1 MNLILRNEKKF
12 IGEAS
17 KVKIK
22 NLQISKT
29 KIGVANKDSSETTV
43 NGCKIYETKF
53 GIVNYIKKP
62 YYSYPK
68 LVF

>member
-1 MNLILRNEKKF
+1 MLY
-12 IGEAS
+12 S
-17 KVKIK
+17 
-22 NLQISKT
+22 
-29 KIGVANKDSSETTV
+29 ANKNSSETTV

-68 LVF
+68 LDVLNCAFERNIKNIYYEKNDIYTSKYD